1 MDREKVLVLSA
12 ELRRRDGAAALGAD
26 VHFYASREYNSMLTL
41 VGVLPYADGSLVFA
55 VNHTFTEQ
63 VTGMGSSLRRS
74 IARNLVA
81 TGLAKQLE
89 ATRARLGR

>member
-12 ELRRRDGAAALGAD
+12 ELRRRDGASALGAD
-26 VHFYASREYNSMLTL
+26 VHFYVSREYSSMLTL
-41 VGVLPYADGSLVFA
+41 VGVVPYADGSLVFA
-55 VNHTFTEQ
+55 VNH
-63 VTGMGSSLRRS
+63 VHRAGHGMGSSLRRS

-81 TGLAKQLE
+81 GGLAKQLE